1 MKKQDKTVL
10 KKNIKID
17 SKVLRE
23 YDKLQS
29 TKGITLHR
37 RGDYRAGKS
46 VKDSGIHHYGVSLFK
61 RSIEF

>member
-1 MKKQDKTVL
+1 MKKQNKAVL
-10 KKNIKID
+10 KKNTKID

-29 TKGITLHR
+29 TKGIILHK

-46 VKDSGIHHYGVSLFK
+46 VKDSGIQHYGLSFSE
-61 RSIEF
+61 RSVKL